1 MKRKISNTDI
11 EIKML
16 LEAIYQKYGYD
27 FRNYAMASIK
37 RRIKRRLSLSGLE
50 SISAMQHKII
60 YDESFFTTL
69 LLDLSITYTDMFR
82 DPPFYRAFRQQ
93 VVPVLK
99 KSPHIKI
106 WLAGCATGEEVYSVA
121 IVLHE
126 EGLYDRTQIYA
137 TDFNEV
143 VIQKA
148 RQGIYE
154 IDKLKTFTQNYQK
167 AGGCASFA
175 DYYTA
180 RYNYALMKKFLKEHI
195 SFSDHNL
202 VTDGT
207 FGEMG
212 MIVCRNVLIY
222 FSRELQDQI
231 LLLFKKS
238 LHDGGYLCIG
248 AKESI
253 RFSSVSND
261 FEDVVKKERIYRKK
275 TENPEPTR

>member
-1 MKRKISNTDI
+1 MNRKISNTDI

-16 LEAIYQKYGYD
+16 LETIYQKYGYD
-27 FRNYAMASIK
+27 FRNYSMASIK

-50 SISAMQHKII
+50 TISAMQHKII

-82 DPPFYRAFRQQ
+82 DPSFYKAFRTQ
-93 VVPVLK
+93 VVPELK
-99 KSPHIKI
+99 KTPHVKI
-106 WLAGCATGEEVYSVA
+106 WHAGCATGEEVYSVA

-126 EGLYDRTQIYA
+126 EGLYDQTQIYA

-143 VIQKA
+143 VIEKA

-180 RYNYALMKKFLKEHI
+180 RYDYALMKQFLKEHI
-195 SFSDHNL
+195 NFSDHNL
-202 VTDGT
+202 VTDGA
-207 FGEMG
+207 FGEMD

-238 LHDGGYLCIG
+238 LCDDGYLCIG
-248 AKESI
+248 SKETI

-261 FEDVVKKERIYRKK
+261 FEDVVKQERIYRKK
-275 TENPEPTR
+275 T